1 MIECVEEFF
10 LGTFLSDNKLDVVDQ
25 KNVVVPVF
33 FTERS
38 HGKFIAVFTDLQRID
53 QFIGK
58 SLTCDI
64 QHMFIRFILNNEMSD
79 RMHQMGFAESG
90 ASIYKERIVN
100 LTRRFGHGQ

>member
-38 HGKFIAVFTDLQRID
+38 HRKFITVFTDLQRID

-58 SLTCDI
+58 SLACDI
-64 QHMFIRFILNNEMSD
+64 QHMLIRLILNNEMSD